1 MFYTN
6 GKKRED
12 GKKGEDLRNNM
23 RVLGKLANFESKMP
37 CVGHHLG
44 VNNLWFVP

>member
-1 MFYTN
+1 MVNTN
-6 GKKRED
+6 GKKKEY
-12 GKKGEDLRNNM
+12 GKKGEELRNKM
-23 RVLGKLANFESKMP
+23 RVLGKLANFESKT